1 MNYKNP
7 IKQRNPVAKDLGSD
21 KYRMRVVPKIK
32 MYNRAKEENSFRKG
46 LNERYS

>member
-1 MNYKNP
+1 MKLKNQIKRRNP
-7 IKQRNPVAKDLGSD
+7 IAHDLGSD